1 MFHIAICDDQ
11 QYICSEIEQV
21 ILNYTKANLNEVEVD
36 IYYTGEELC
45 QFMKGGEVYDLIF
58 LDIELRNINGVEVG
72 RTIRDEMKN
81 DLVQIVYISG
91 KDNYYL
97 ELFEVRPMHF
107 LHKPLKPEKIIKDI
121 EKAMELSGK
130 LNNFYTY
137 KQNHKVC
144 KIPIK
149 DILYFEADNR
159 RVKIITA
166 DSEIYFYASLEEVFL
181 EVEKHRFLYIHKSYI
196 VNYAHIT
203 KFGHK
208 EIVMTN
214 HTILP
219 ISQQRRKQVLERQLL
234 YEREVM

>member
-11 QYICSEIEQV
+11 QIICSEIERV
-21 ILNYTKANLNEVEVD
+21 ILNYTKDNLNEIVVD

-45 QFMKGGEVYDLIF
+45 RFMKSGEEFDLIF

-72 RTIRDEMKN
+72 KIIRDEMKN

-107 LHKPLKPEKIIKDI
+107 LHKPLKPDKIIKDI
-121 EKAMELSGK
+121 EKAMELSGR

-144 KIPIK
+144 KLPIK
-149 DILYFEADNR
+149 DILYFESDNR

-166 DSEIYFYASLEEVFL
+166 VSEIYFYGSLEEVFR
-181 EVEKHRFLYIHKSYI
+181 EVSKYRFLYIHKSYI
-196 VNYAHIT
+196 VNYTHIT
-203 KFGHK
+203 RFGHK
-208 EIVMTN
+208 EIVVTN
-214 HTILP
+214 NTILP
-219 ISQQRRKQVLERQLL
+219 ISQQRRKQILEQQLV